1 LFKPSRAFLADSP
14 AVEGLRRV
22 SKKKPGKA
30 PICAALASASAL
42 WTTPLLAQSAHVENR
57 CPRLSEGAYE
67 ELDAR
72 VLLLLK
78 SDGGARPVPAVVCT
92 ASGAWVEWDGQR
104 YDILGRGPI
113 ADEVVDIVE
122 TELHGAERTTD
133 ADPKT
138 TEAVAIAAGQP
149 VLERGSGSAPRVPA
163 AGQPADRIAQRAVD
177 ARGGG
182 VTLGIETELPS
193 STVATAVGPSF
204 DFGTSAGPLML
215 GGHEAFR
222 FTIASRRISL
232 MDFEAALAYGAPLD
246 PDKLFGAVARF
257 GAEWMIA
264 YPEGNSSQAAV
275 VPVADVGLRMA
286 RSFGLLGLWLGA
298 DAHFRLATLT
308 LRSRQP
314 AVANDVGGSF
324 SVGVSFVDWSRK

>member
-1 LFKPSRAFLADSP
+1 
-14 AVEGLRRV
+14 VW
-22 SKKKPGKA
+22 A
-30 PICAALASASAL
+30 P
-42 WTTPLLAQSAHVENR
+42 PLVAQSAHVENR
-57 CPRLSEGAYE
+57 CPQLSAAAYE

-92 ASGAWVEWDGQR
+92 ASGAWVEWDGRR

-122 TELHGAERTTD
+122 TELHGAERKTD

-138 TEAVAIAAGQP
+138 TEGAAIAAGQP
-149 VLERGSGSAPRVPA
+149 VLERGSGSAPRVPTT
-163 AGQPADRIAQRAVD
+163 GQPADRVAQRAVD

-182 VTLGIETELPS
+182 ILLGIETELPS
-193 STVATAVGPSF
+193 STIATAVGPSF

-215 GGHEAFR
+215 GGREAFR
-222 FTIASRRISL
+222 FTVAGPRIAF

-246 PDKLFGAVARF
+246 PDKRFGVVARF
-257 GAEWMIA
+257 GAEWMVA

-275 VPVADVGLRMA
+275 VPLADVGLRVA
-286 RSFGLLGLWLGA
+286 QSFGLLGLWLGV
-298 DAHFRLATLT
+298 DAHFRLATLA

-314 AVANDVGGSF
+314 VVANDVGGSF
-324 SVGVSFVDWSRK
+324 SLGVSFVDWSRK

>member
-1 LFKPSRAFLADSP
+1 MSGLWVMPLA
-14 AVEGLRRV
+14 
-22 SKKKPGKA
+22 
-30 PICAALASASAL
+30 
-42 WTTPLLAQSAHVENR
+42 AQSAHVENR
-57 CPRLSEGAYE
+57 CPKLSAAAYE

-78 SDGGARPVPAVVCT
+78 SDGGTRPVPAVVCT
-92 ASGAWVEWDGQR
+92 ANGAWVEWDGQR
-104 YDILGRGPI
+104 YDILGRAPI

-149 VLERGSGSAPRVPA
+149 VLERGGGSAPRPPA
-163 AGQPADRIAQRAVD
+163 AGQPAERVAQRAVD

-182 VTLGIETELPS
+182 ITLGIETEIPS

-204 DFGTSAGPLML
+204 DFGTSVGPLML
-215 GGHEAFR
+215 GGREAFR
-222 FTIASRRISL
+222 FTLSSPRISL
-232 MDFEAALAYGAPLD
+232 MDFEAAIAYGAPLD
-246 PDKLFGAVARF
+246 PDKLFGAVVRF
-257 GAEWMIA
+257 GAEWMVA

-275 VPVADVGLRMA
+275 VPVADAGLRVA
-286 RSFGLLGLWLGA
+286 HSFGLLGLWLGA
-298 DAHFRLATLT
+298 DANFRLATLT
-308 LRSRQP
+308 LRARQP
-314 AVANDVGGSF
+314 VVANDVGGSF